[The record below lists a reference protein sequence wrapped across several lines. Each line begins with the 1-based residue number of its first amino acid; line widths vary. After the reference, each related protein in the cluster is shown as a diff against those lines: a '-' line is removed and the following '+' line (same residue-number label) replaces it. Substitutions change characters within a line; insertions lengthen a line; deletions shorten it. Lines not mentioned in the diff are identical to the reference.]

1 MWQKTK
7 YDVLIV
13 QEPEAEPRV
22 LNPWFSI
29 LSHTINFRILERVQN
44 LAPYLFRLHRVIVL
58 HESHKMPGPFIRAM
72 LIASFD
78 DVLCMVTIS
87 HYITPSLFPQLTAR
101 GLAFDSR

>member
-13 QEPEAEPRV
+13 QEPDAEPRV

-78 DVLCMVTIS
+78 GCLMHGHHFTLYYTITLS
-87 HYITPSLFPQLTAR
+87 TTDCKRVGVWL
-101 GLAFDSR
+101 